1 MTISS
6 INAVTVAGAV
16 LLVGKLHHHRI
27 QVETELKHTH
37 THSQTHTQTQTLIW

>member
-1 MTISS
+1 MTFSS

-27 QVETELKHTH
+27 QVETEHKHTH
-37 THSQTHTQTQTLIW
+37 THSQTHTQTHTLIW